1 MIPDRATFKDDEV
14 DLRDYLVVVWRKRWL
29 VGAVFAIVLAL
40 TWWTNPTS
48 SVPIY
53 ETRGR
58 VMLVAPISELIIGQ
72 PFDGGRSLL
81 TVGTSVDILA
91 TLGTGY
97 DLMQAIIDRLDLVDQ
112 ATGVR
117 WSAERLA
124 GMVDVDV
131 QASNGTGGLPIF
143 TTFVRGKDPNQI
155 KTISDAWTESF
166 MEQSSQLFAKG
177 TSRSYDFV
185 LALYTEANLALEQI
199 EEDQLLHQLEYPLPV
214 LMDERKLR
222 QSNLEGY
229 LKISLNASDQ
239 LTLKTQ
245 QYEAVLVR
253 IDELS
258 SNGRWIGLYLNGER
272 NGIQPS
278 GTTEQ
283 QAILRLTDQLFQV
296 YEDIRKFKLESG
308 LTVTKQRLEIK
319 GELSKDYIR
328 ELEAAENSLRVE
340 TATLEVLDLE
350 LDGQPEMLVFVK
362 AVEDTVLWQ
371 RLGVDPTVEEWDRLR
386 ELGIRSEEVN
396 PVFVELNLRLIESR
410 ANVAALRETV
420 ELLTERLQETRD
432 ELGGLEEVVA
442 EMEDVQLASL
452 LERSGQL
459 QKAYDRERENYTGL
473 LVAAVNLRN
482 EARSFQGLKD
492 DYKVLVD
499 VGTQELTEIL
509 SSIAEAE
516 LVNQRL
522 DRRSQ
527 VVQRTLKVISEKLE
541 DAQIA
546 RAGQT
551 QNVAILESAV
561 VPNVPLS
568 MADRSGIRMLIGG
581 SLGLI
586 LGVGAA
592 LVVNFVQFPDELKAT
607 ASPRRDRNS

>member
-1 MIPDRATFKDDEV
+1 M
-14 DLRDYLVVVWRKRWL
+14 
-29 VGAVFAIVLAL
+29 
-40 TWWTNPTS
+40 
-48 SVPIY
+48 
-53 ETRGR
+53 
-58 VMLVAPISELIIGQ
+58 
-72 PFDGGRSLL
+72 
-81 TVGTSVDILA
+81 
-91 TLGTGY
+91 
-97 DLMQAIIDRLDLVDQ
+97 
-112 ATGVR
+112 
-117 WSAERLA
+117 
-124 GMVDVDV
+124 
-131 QASNGTGGLPIF
+131 
-143 TTFVRGKDPNQI
+143 
-155 KTISDAWTESF
+155 
-166 MEQSSQLFAKG
+166 
-177 TSRSYDFV
+177 
-185 LALYTEANLALEQI
+185 
-199 EEDQLLHQLEYPLPV
+199 
-214 LMDERKLR
+214 
-222 QSNLEGY
+222 
-229 LKISLNASDQ
+229 
-239 LTLKTQ
+239 
-245 QYEAVLVR
+245 
-253 IDELS
+253 
-258 SNGRWIGLYLNGER
+258 
-272 NGIQPS
+272 
-278 GTTEQ
+278 
-283 QAILRLTDQLFQV
+283 
-296 YEDIRKFKLESG
+296 
-308 LTVTKQRLEIK
+308 KQRLQIK

-396 PVFVELNLRLIESR
+396 PVFVELNSRLIESR